1 MHNIA
6 MGKLTTAGWTRLDEM
21 IAAHGEDGTLAL
33 IATRMAEGE
42 SMKEIALS
50 CGMTVTVLRKWLED
64 DKGRMEEVALAR
76 RCFAEELVYE
86 GLREARDADIYTVGL
101 GKYRTDTF
109 LKMAGKLDRANWGDK
124 TVPDVTTFAVL
135 DGTDTEMLMLMRDE
149 LQSRRMR
156 VIESVVVKDAAETED
171 ADIEI
176 HNEV

>member
-1 MHNIA
+1 

-76 RCFAEELVYE
+76 RCFAEELVYD
-86 GLREARDADIYTVGL
+86 GLREARDADIETVGL

-124 TVPDVTTFAVL
+124 TVPDVTFAVL
-135 DGTDTEMLMLMRDE
+135 DGTDTEMLIMMRQE
-149 LQSRRMR
+149 LEARRMR
-156 VIESVVVKDAAETED
+156 VIEHVPEPEEECVEY
-171 ADIEI
+171 
-176 HNEV
+176 HNEKCVEAVDEV

>member
-50 CGMTVTVLRKWLED
+50 CGMTVTVIRRWLED
-64 DKGRMEEVALAR
+64 NEKRREEVALAR
-76 RCFAEELVYE
+76 RCFAEELVYA
-86 GLREARDADIYTVGL
+86 GLREARDADIETVAL
-101 GKYRTDTF
+101 GKYRTETF
-109 LKMAGKLDRANWGDK
+109 MKMAGKLDRVSWGEK
-124 TVPDVTTFAVL
+124 VVPDVTFAVL